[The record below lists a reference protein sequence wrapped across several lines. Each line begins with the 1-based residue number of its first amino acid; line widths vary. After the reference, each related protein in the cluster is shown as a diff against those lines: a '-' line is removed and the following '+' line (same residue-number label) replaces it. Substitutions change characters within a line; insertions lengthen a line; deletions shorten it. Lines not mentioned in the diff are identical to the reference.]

1 MRQILIFS
9 TIALLKAPS
18 TEQMFITFTL
28 KYAEKDKT
36 NVQESASLHC
46 SQIFSFPGNTLYLML
61 TITMEWCRGTL
72 SFRCQS
78 WLVHSSLEC
87 PVHSQLCE
95 NKHSRDFLGFPGGSD
110 GKDLPTMQ
118 ETWGSI
124 TGLRRSPGGG
134 RENPLQYS
142 CLENPHGQRTLVG
155 CSLWGRKESDTT
167 ERLSTYVCQS
177 QFQLLIVPLVE
188 MLPRLFGINNHHLIN
203 YASITFISHITAY
216 K

>member
-9 TIALLKAPS
+9 TIPLLKAPS
-18 TEQMFITFTL
+18 TEQLFITFTQ
-28 KYAEKDKT
+28 KYTEKDKT
-36 NVQESASLHC
+36 NVQESSSLHC
-46 SQIFSFPGNTLYLML
+46 SQIFSFPGNMLYLML
-61 TITMEWCRGTL
+61 TITMEWCRGIL

-78 WLVHSSLEC
+78 WLVHSSLEW

-95 NKHSRDFLGFPGGSD
+95 HKHSRDFLGFPGGSD
-110 GKDLPTMQ
+110 GKVLPAMQ

-124 TGLRRSPGGG
+124 PGLGRSPGGG
-134 RENPLQYS
+134 HENPLQCS

-177 QFQLLIVPLVE
+177 QFQLLIELLVE
-188 MLPRLFGINNHHLIN
+188 TLPRLFEINKH
-203 YASITFISHITAY
+203 ASITFISHITAY

>member
-1 MRQILIFS
+1 MTQILIFS

-18 TEQMFITFTL
+18 REQMFITFTL

-78 WLVHSSLEC
+78 WLVHSSLQC

-95 NKHSRDFLGFPGGSD
+95 NKHSRNFLGFSGGSD

-124 TGLRRSPGGG
+124 PGLGRSPGGG
-134 RENPLQYS
+134 HENPTPVFLLGESPWTEDPDGLQSMGSWRVGHNWETQTYELV
-142 CLENPHGQRTLVG
+142 CLP
-155 CSLWGRKESDTT
+155 K
-167 ERLSTYVCQS
+167 
-177 QFQLLIVPLVE
+177 P
-188 MLPRLFGINNHHLIN
+188 
-203 YASITFISHITAY
+203 ISALNSSPSRNVTKAFWNQ
-216 K
+216 